1 MIIVN
6 ENKKNI
12 ALSNKEL
19 QIVQGSMLQ
28 IHKEMGRDLVS
39 QDEDEIKDFES
50 VMEELE
56 LKEGK
61 DFDSLLPDYRRLFP

>member
-1 MIIVN
+1 MN

-12 ALSNKEL
+12 ALSDKEL

>member
-1 MIIVN
+1 MN

-12 ALSNKEL
+12 ALSDKEL
-19 QIVQGSMLQ
+19 QIAQGSMLQ